1 MKTLAT
7 FFFLSL
13 LGTAQQVAAH
23 ADHDHAPAT
32 KKAPITEQAAINM
45 GRDVAA
51 QLSMKDGGLGFGKL
65 PVSWSNLPAKNIK
78 LHKKGED
85 YYIVAV
91 ANESDKKTLY
101 VLMSTEGEVFDANFT
116 GEFKNLK

>member
-7 FFFLSL
+7 FFLLSL
-13 LGTAQQVAAH
+13 LGTVQQVAAH

-32 KKAPITEQAAINM
+32 KKAPITEQAAINT
-45 GRDVAA
+45 GKDVAV
-51 QLSMKDGGLGFGKL
+51 QLSMKDAGLGFGKL
-65 PVSWSNLPAKNIK
+65 PASWSNLPAKNIK
-78 LHKKGED
+78 LHKKGEG
-85 YYIVAV
+85 YYIVSA
-91 ANESDKKTLY
+91 ANDEDKKTLF